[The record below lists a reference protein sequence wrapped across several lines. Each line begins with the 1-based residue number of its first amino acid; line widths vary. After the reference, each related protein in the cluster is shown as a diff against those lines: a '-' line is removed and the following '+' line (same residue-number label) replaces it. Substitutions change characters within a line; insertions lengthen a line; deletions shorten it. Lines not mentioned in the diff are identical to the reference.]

1 VGQQDGVKVMPD
13 FRCRK

>member
-13 FRCRK
+13 FRCCK